1 MRPVGLCICMPDNA
15 TVEFDF
21 FPDVSEYPA
30 DCLFDTGFTLPG
42 GATAQLYDNTCEGVV
57 DLHFKWMQQVGV
69 DGVLVQRFLGS
80 FNDASFITVSPS
92 VLPMPRFSGFGLQRS
107 QH

>member
-1 MRPVGLCICMPDNA
+1 MLNDEA

-30 DCLFDTGFTLPG
+30 ECLFETGLTLPNG
-42 GATAQLYDNTCEGVV
+42 SMAQLYDNTCEGVV

-69 DGVLVQRFLGS
+69 DGVLVQRFLGAVG
-80 FNDASFITVSPS
+80 DASFTTVSSRRDLLTPS
-92 VLPMPRFSGFGLQRS
+92 
-107 QH
+107 